1 MNKDFK
7 KYEIISLLFYAHALS
22 WLFFWG
28 TSERKLAIFGL
39 TWPLNG
45 ILTLIGLV
53 FFSVKA
59 ICQLDIS
66 KCKKVLFIIAQLIAF
81 FIIYVI
87 CSVVYVLFFTADIPL
102 IGY

>member
-7 KYEIISLLFYAHALS
+7 KYEIISLIFYANALS

-28 TSERKLAIFGL
+28 TSERKLAIFGH

-53 FFSVKA
+53 FFAVKA
-59 ICQLDIS
+59 ICQLDIP
-66 KCKKVLFIIAQLIAF
+66 KWKKVLFIIAQLVAY

-87 CSVVYVLFFTADIPL
+87 CSVIYLLFFTADISL
-102 IGY
+102 IV

>member
-7 KYEIISLLFYAHALS
+7 KYEIISLIFYAHALS

-28 TSERKLAIFGL
+28 TSKRKLAIFGH

-53 FFSVKA
+53 
-59 ICQLDIS
+59 
-66 KCKKVLFIIAQLIAF
+66 LFIIAQLIAY

-87 CSVVYVLFFTADIPL
+87 CSVIYLLFFTADISL
-102 IGY
+102 IV